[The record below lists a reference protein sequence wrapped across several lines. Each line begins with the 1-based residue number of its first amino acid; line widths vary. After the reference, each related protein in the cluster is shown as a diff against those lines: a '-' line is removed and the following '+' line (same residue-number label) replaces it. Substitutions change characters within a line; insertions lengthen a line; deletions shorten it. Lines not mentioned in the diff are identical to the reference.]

1 MNSHFL
7 KSIVFAVVV
16 LLGAMLAGCQTTRRP
31 NWAAMEPLERDVARN
46 VVSLGMTIP
55 QVKRAWDEKPCDM
68 NKVTNAEGTT
78 ETWTY
83 CAVCP
88 ETQKWVSQ
96 LTTGH
101 REKHA
106 ECEKMRQ
113 VIFVDGKVI
122 EVRR

>member
-46 VVSLGMTIP
+46 VVSLG
-55 QVKRAWDEKPCDM
+55 M

>member
-16 LLGAMLAGCQTTRRP
+16 LLLGAMLAGCQTTRRP

-88 ETQKWVSQ
+88 DTQMWLNRLGPNK
-96 LTTGH
+96 TDG
-101 REKHA
+101 

-113 VIFVDGKVI
+113 VIFTNGKVT